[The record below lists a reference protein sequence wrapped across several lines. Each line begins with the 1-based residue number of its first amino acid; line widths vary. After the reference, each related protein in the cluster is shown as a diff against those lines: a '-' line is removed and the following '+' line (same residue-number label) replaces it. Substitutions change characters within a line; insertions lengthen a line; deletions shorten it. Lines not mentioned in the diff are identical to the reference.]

1 MRLERSLS
9 KNLEVAVF
17 KCVLL
22 LFLVKSQVE
31 PSKEKSILNSRQVEP
46 ESCGHLPWCSQSAFK
61 SSPLG
66 VLMEEL
72 GIFFLSKTTEPWRAG
87 WN

>member
-1 MRLERSLS
+1 M
-9 KNLEVAVF
+9 KA
-17 KCVLL
+17 
-22 LFLVKSQVE
+22 QIE
-31 PSKEKSILNSRQVEP
+31 PSKEKSILNSRQVEC
-46 ESCGHLPWCSQSAFK
+46 ESWGSLPLCSQSAFK

-87 WN
+87 EN